1 MRDGQLEGCVGSAQ
15 QVDGFRAVRLS
26 VPGRPGRG
34 WRASGGPGE
43 PARDAGPPVSAVR
56 QESSF
61 VWEEGWSQVV
71 GLAGGWRQDRERGGA
86 GGRVGLFT
94 TVDREGETLAG
105 GVLGANRRS
114 GEALLRHFAQ
124 R

>member
-61 VWEEGWSQVV
+61 VWEAGWSQVV
-71 GLAGGWRQDRERGGA
+71 GHRWLETGPGTGWSWRPGGPVHYGGP
-86 GGRVGLFT
+86 
-94 TVDREGETLAG
+94 
-105 GVLGANRRS
+105 
-114 GEALLRHFAQ
+114 
-124 R
+124 